1 MTAIKAASGS
11 PGPYSP
17 TNMQGP
23 RRVRAPL
30 HSINPIRKVAKVSLT
45 GLEVFDET
53 VHKTNTWLKE
63 IAKTLELDRHG
74 TYQVLRAVLHSL
86 RDRLTIEETAHLGDQ
101 LPMLVRGIYYEAW
114 RPAGKP
120 QKIRSREEFLERI
133 NERLALKEPIDV
145 ANAARAVLRT
155 LEKHVSAGEIRDVM
169 AVLPEDIRALWPPLE
184 EARGAD

>member
-30 HSINPIRKVAKVSLT
+30 HSINPIRKVGNVSLT

-74 TYQVLRAVLHSL
+74 AYQVLRAVLHSL

-120 QKIRSREEFLERI
+120 EKIRSREEFLERI
-133 NERLALKEPIDV
+133 SERLALKQPIDV
-145 ANAARAVLRT
+145 AIAARAVFRT
-155 LEKHVSAGEIRDVM
+155 LQKHVSAGEIRDMM
-169 AVLPEDIRALWPPLE
+169 AVLPEDIRALWPPLD